1 MNVCNGFTELLC
13 KVSALIRYTGG
24 FGTETPRY
32 HFHLTEYHFGMLYKV
47 AVHRN
52 AVLVCAEMHPVR
64 LNIYNA
70 VTLLQ
75 DENIRNDFRSG
86 VALKGVIR
94 QTDSAEQVG
103 SLCDILSDCG
113 IFLVHRP
120 FARNKCH
127 NAARSKFI
135 KGLCK
140 EVVVDQELVLVI
152 SLVGN
157 FEIPERH
164 IAHNGVKEAV
174 GEICFL
180 KALCGNRG
188 LLIELLCDTRRNGI
202 KLNAI
207 DFTLAH

>member
-1 MNVCNGFTELLC
+1 MNVCNGFAELLC
-13 KVSALIRYTGG
+13 KVSSLIRYTEG
-24 FGTETPRY
+24 FRTETPRY
-32 HFHLTEYHFGMLYKV
+32 HFHLAEYHFGMLYKV

-113 IFLVHRP
+113 IFLVHRS
-120 FARNKCH
+120 FARDERH

-135 KGLCK
+135 KGLCEK
-140 EVVVDQELVLVI
+140 VVVDQELVLVI
-152 SLVGN
+152 PLVGN
-157 FEIPERH
+157 FEIPKRH
-164 IAHNGVKEAV
+164 ITHNGVKEAV
-174 GEICFL
+174 G
-180 KALCGNRG
+180 
-188 LLIELLCDTRRNGI
+188 
-202 KLNAI
+202 
-207 DFTLAH
+207 

>member
-1 MNVCNGFTELLC
+1 
-13 KVSALIRYTGG
+13 
-24 FGTETPRY
+24 
-32 HFHLTEYHFGMLYKV
+32 MLYKV

-113 IFLVHRP
+113 IFLVHRS

-157 FEIPERH
+157 FEIPKRH
-164 IAHNGVKEAV
+164 ITHNGVKEAV
-174 GEICFL
+174 G
-180 KALCGNRG
+180 
-188 LLIELLCDTRRNGI
+188 
-202 KLNAI
+202 
-207 DFTLAH
+207 

>member
-1 MNVCNGFTELLC
+1 
-13 KVSALIRYTGG
+13 
-24 FGTETPRY
+24 
-32 HFHLTEYHFGMLYKV
+32 MLYKV

-52 AVLVCAEMHPVR
+52 AVLVCAEMHPIR

-75 DENIRNDFRSG
+75 NENIRNDFRSG
-86 VALKGVIR
+86 ITLEGVIR

-103 SLCDILSDCG
+103 SLCDILADCG
-113 IFLVHRP
+113 IFLVHCS
-120 FARNKCH
+120 FARNECH
-127 NAARSKFI
+127 NAARSEFI

-140 EVVVDQELVLVI
+140 EVVVDQELVLVV

-174 GEICFL
+174 GEICFF

-188 LLIELLCDTRRNGI
+188 FLIKLLCDTRRNSI
-202 KLNAI
+202 KLYAVN
-207 DFTLAH
+207 LALLH